1 VSFYLCLLAL
11 ICAPAPANTLDQLPV
26 IGELPDPF
34 VFGDGHRVSTP
45 AEWSTRR
52 SEIVE
57 LISQYEY
64 GRVPPS
70 PGNVVVDRPLKSG
83 EVFEGTS
90 SLFSLQLAF
99 GPNHGLTTR
108 VDCYTP
114 TGASKSLPVILRF
127 GLGGEHARAANE
139 RGYAFVCF
147 EQTSLDPDTE
157 GHDVLGPAQA
167 AYPDYD
173 WGSIAVWAWCA
184 SRVLDYLEAHDGF
197 DATKAVITGHS
208 RTGKAALLAGA
219 LDERFALVVP
229 NGSGCGGA
237 AMFRNPPK
245 GVETLELIMRPSRF
259 KSWFQADFG
268 QFGDREDALPFDQHF
283 LRALVAPRFI
293 LSTDAF
299 EDQWCNPPGTQW
311 AWRAAQP
318 VFDFLGVPKN
328 NLIHFRAGNH
338 DQLSEDFSVLLNVAD
353 HVFHGKALEE
363 DLQAPPFPDNL
374 QPLWPV
380 SGAPR

>member
-1 VSFYLCLLAL
+1 
-11 ICAPAPANTLDQLPV
+11 
-26 IGELPDPF
+26 
-34 VFGDGHRVSTP
+34 
-45 AEWSTRR
+45 
-52 SEIVE
+52 
-57 LISQYEY
+57 
-64 GRVPPS
+64 
-70 PGNVVVDRPLKSG
+70 
-83 EVFEGTS
+83 
-90 SLFSLQLAF
+90 
-99 GPNHGLTTR
+99 
-108 VDCYTP
+108 
-114 TGASKSLPVILRF
+114 
-127 GLGGEHARAANE
+127 
-139 RGYAFVCF
+139 
-147 EQTSLDPDTE
+147 
-157 GHDVLGPAQA
+157 
-167 AYPDYD
+167 
-173 WGSIAVWAWCA
+173 
-184 SRVLDYLEAHDGF
+184 
-197 DATKAVITGHS
+197 
-208 RTGKAALLAGA
+208 
-219 LDERFALVVP
+219 
-229 NGSGCGGA
+229 
-237 AMFRNPPK
+237 MFRNPPK